1 MKKRAVLF
9 NLQLFTFLFLLSSC
23 SSPALDD
30 YSDVSYELID
40 QNGETV
46 IFPDDF
52 KGAPLLVGFIYTNC
66 PDICSFI
73 TANIGKVYNELEDPG
88 NTQFLLVTF
97 DPERDTPEVLKSYAD
112 AFDMDKEPFRFL
124 TGDPETIDSFMQRVS
139 LRTQESYSREL
150 ENDER
155 MYFLSHT
162 DKILLI
168 DQNSRLI
175 FDYGGSMTPV
185 SILIEDLNKL

>member
-9 NLQLFTFLFLLSSC
+9 NLQLITLLFLLSSC

-52 KGAPLLVGFIYTNC
+52 QGAPLLVGFIYTNC

-112 AFDMDKEPFRFL
+112 AFDMDKKPFRFL
-124 TGDPETIDSFMQRVS
+124 TGDPETIDSFMRRVS
-139 LRTQESYSREL
+139 VRTQESYSREL

-155 MYFLSHT
+155 MYFLSHS